1 MFKRNLLILLLILL
15 TKIIYGVDNLQYK
28 NEILT
33 DIGIR
38 KIGLIEEIIL
48 SDSFINKLTIEE
60 KKELK
65 KIKKLKIKYE
75 TEKNMVTFCSKHEEF
90 KGLIPDVL
98 KAFGKKC
105 NIEIETIQHS
115 ISSKNFQNL
124 LINNEIDMII
134 SSTKNN
140 MYLKNFI
147 RKDGKICLDKKDKIK
162 LRFFIKKDKIV
173 FFNILIKFKEALR
186 EENQIIEYLQLK
198 DIEKNNVNNFKFV
211 QNKYL
216 LIILIIC
223 FIIFFLFLKSYLDLK
238 KDSQT
243 GIGNKISLDEY
254 IDKNLK
260 DEDNIILI
268 SLKGVINLRFLLS
281 MKLILIYIFNKKN
294 IYRLDEKQFCILGK
308 IKNLDE
314 KLKKLEK
321 QCLCLI
327 KNKNIKIIVS
337 STVYKKELNIYSY
350 FNYMDRKSKKDI
362 ENVRFKYKIK
372 KIKYEDIIEYENYK
386 KKYNLLNKEILNI
399 EFKYF
404 LIKNPK
410 NKEINNILVDFFI
423 TQEKEAV
430 YFENKDYKENLE
442 YKLIENAVILN
453 KKILNL
459 ESVEKRIG
467 IIVIISKEVFLRDNF
482 IEELLKILKKFTLS
496 EVNLILGLSYEN
508 FIGKENK
515 KKINELRK
523 LGVRFLLNNID
534 INKIDLLNFEEIDYL
549 FVNNKLLDKKIT
561 VKIKKENII
570 LQEKNDIYLYKS
582 EYFLLENNILKRV
595 IKY

>member
-38 KIGLIEEIIL
+38 KIGLIEEVIL

-327 KNKNIKIIVS
+327 KNKNIKIIAS
-337 STVYKKELNIYSY
+337 STVYKEELNIYSY